1 MLQLE
6 IVTPEKKIFSDTV
19 DDVYLPGAEGEMGVL
34 ELHAAL
40 VTSLK
45 AGELRYRKDG
55 EVHELAI
62 GNGFAEVTP
71 HKVSVLTDMAAGEA
85 EIDEASVEAAI
96 KRAEDAIAGLKH
108 DHNAEEVAHLQAMI
122 GQSMAKL
129 NLKRKRRKQI

>member
-19 DDVYLPGAEGEMGVL
+19 DDVYLPGTEGEMGVL

-62 GNGFAEVTP
+62 GNGFAEVTQ
-71 HKVSVLTDMAAGEA
+71 HKVSVLTDMAMGEA
-85 EIDEASVEAAI
+85 EIDEASVEEAI
-96 KRAEDAIAGLKH
+96 KRAVDAIAGLKH
-108 DHNAEEVAHLQAMI
+108 DHDAEEVAHCSGLCFSHEA
-122 GQSMAKL
+122 
-129 NLKRKRRKQI
+129 